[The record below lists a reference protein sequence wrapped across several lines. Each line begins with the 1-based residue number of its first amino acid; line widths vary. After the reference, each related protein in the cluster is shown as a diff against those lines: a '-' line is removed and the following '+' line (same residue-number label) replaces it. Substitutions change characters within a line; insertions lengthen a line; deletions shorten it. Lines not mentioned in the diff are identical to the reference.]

1 MLSGNR
7 FDIVLRN
14 LSGSAAEVE
23 AACVALRGTGF
34 VNYYGMQRFGKFLD
48 NTEVGVALMYKLRIN
63 SSKQL
68 LNESNA
74 KAGTMA
80 FTLRSMDEER
90 TAKAGIGEC
99 VTHNLFTPYPVFM
112 ERSGVHVA
120 HFKTTLLLLPGGNK
134 KATGLPLP
142 DYFVS
147 EKTLGEENAAIL
159 AEEAEK
165 AAKAAAKKAAKKAK
179 KNKKK

>member
-1 MLSGNR
+1 
-7 FDIVLRN
+7 LRP
-14 LSGSAAEVE
+14 
-23 AACVALRGTGF
+23 R
-34 VNYYGMQRFGKFLD
+34 
-48 NTEVGVALMYKLRIN
+48 YKLRIN